1 MLAAVEHGDVKE
13 LAELIRQDPGFR
25 VNKQD
30 IIGLTLLHYACER
43 DSRSA
48 VIPLLLAYPDLDVN
62 VKSTDEETPFYY
74 ACWNGGT
81 SCVREMLK
89 DSRVKVN
96 EPTNSGH
103 TPLWWAAGYGHL
115 DVIRWWIAS
124 EREMGFRKPGD
135 KRTDAIGGA
144 ERETQDQGGDR
155 AGEIQGESTRDQ
167 AFAETGNRL
176 VQRGCG

>member
-1 MLAAVEHGDVKE
+1 MKAAVQEGDAKKF
-13 LAELIRQDPGFR
+13 AELIRQDPGFR

-62 VKSTDEETPFYY
+62 VKSTDEETSFYY

-96 EPTNSGH
+96 EPTNNGT
-103 TPLWWAAGYGHL
+103 TPLWYAAYSGRL
-115 DVIRWWIAS
+115 EVIKCWIAS
-124 EREMGFRKPGD
+124 GVDTPPVFVR
-135 KRTDAIGGA
+135 
-144 ERETQDQGGDR
+144 
-155 AGEIQGESTRDQ
+155 
-167 AFAETGNRL
+167 
-176 VQRGCG
+176 C